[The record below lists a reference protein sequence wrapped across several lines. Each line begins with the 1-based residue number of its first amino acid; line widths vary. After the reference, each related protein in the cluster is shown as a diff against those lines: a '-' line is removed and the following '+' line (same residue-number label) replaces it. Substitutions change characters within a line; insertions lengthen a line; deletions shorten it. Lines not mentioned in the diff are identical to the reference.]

1 MMMRD
6 FKIRPCLLLGVLL
19 VRCSLWAQ
27 HDLPEKLTLPEAV
40 DYARQHS
47 PLLQAAREDVRA
59 AEGSEM
65 TAGLRPNPT
74 FNLNS
79 ESYPLYEPAPGPFFN
94 RQELVLTVEQPIEIG
109 GKRRWRQR
117 VASAFRESVG
127 AEADNAYRLV
137 TLRVQQAYASVLL
150 AQADLE
156 TAQQLLADY
165 DKLLA
170 VNKIRFEKGE
180 TSGSELRRAE
190 VERLRFLDDVLLSET
205 NLRNAKAALLAAI
218 GYPTPQRVF
227 ETADSI
233 EVRRVEQTLEQ
244 LTEDALRARADM
256 MAQLLRVSQAENG
269 RSLQK
274 ANALPTPSPFFG
286 YKRDFG
292 MNTLALGIRL
302 PLPLFNRNQGEVAR
316 AEAEMRGEQFRL
328 LMTEQRIRQEVT
340 EAFNNFGTQERRLRE
355 IEGFYLQRARESRDI
370 AAESYRL
377 GGVDLLSLLDAQRS
391 YREIVRTYN
400 RVRYGAVIARFELEA
415 SVGKELQ

>member
-1 MMMRD
+1 
-6 FKIRPCLLLGVLL
+6 
-19 VRCSLWAQ
+19 
-27 HDLPEKLTLPEAV
+27 LPEKLTLPEAL

-47 PLLQAAREDVRA
+47 PLLQAARDDIQVA
-59 AEGSEM
+59 QGSEV
-65 TAGLRPNPT
+65 TAGLRLNPS

-79 ESYPLYEPAPGPFFN
+79 ESYPLYEASSGPFFN
-94 RQELVLTVEQPIEIG
+94 RQELVLTVEQPIELG

-127 AEADNAYRLV
+127 AEADNTQRLL
-137 TLRVQQAYASVLL
+137 TLRIQQAYAAALL
-150 AQADLE
+150 ARADLD

-165 DKLLA
+165 DKVLG
-170 VNKIRFEKGE
+170 VNKVRFERGE
-180 TSGSELRRAE
+180 ISGSELRRAE
-190 VERLRFLDDVLLSET
+190 VERLRFLDDELLSEA
-205 NLRNAKAALLAAI
+205 NLRNAKAELLTAI
-218 GYPTPQRVF
+218 GYPNPQRDCQTV
-227 ETADSI
+227 DSL
-233 EVRRVEQTLEQ
+233 EVRPVGQGLEQ
-244 LTEDALRARADM
+244 LTEDALRYRPDMTAQRLRVLRAD
-256 MAQLLRVSQAENG
+256 ND

-274 ANALPTPSPFFG
+274 ANALPTPAPFFG

-292 MNTLALGIRL
+292 MNTLAAGIRL

-316 AEAEMRGEQFRL
+316 AEAEMRREQFRL
-328 LMTEQRIRQEVT
+328 LMTEQRIRQEVI

-355 IEGFYLQRARESRDI
+355 LEGFYLQRARESRDI

>member
-1 MMMRD
+1 MTKLRL
-6 FKIRPCLLLGVLL
+6 FFSFVLGATLAVPSPGQQRELSQ
-19 VRCSLWAQ
+19 R
-27 HDLPEKLTLPEAV
+27 LTLGEALA
-40 DYARQHS
+40 YAREYS
-47 PLLQAAREDVRA
+47 PILQVAREDVRA
-59 AEGSEM
+59 AEGNER
-65 TAGLRPNPT
+65 TAGLRPNPS

-94 RQELVLTVEQPIEIG
+94 RQELVLTVEQPIELG

-127 AEADNAYRLV
+127 AEADNTQRLL

-150 AQADLE
+150 AQADLG

-165 DKLLA
+165 DKVLA
-170 VNKIRFEKGE
+170 VNKVRFENGE

-190 VERLRFLDDVLLSET
+190 VERLRFSDDVLLSET
-205 NLRNAKAALLAAI
+205 NLRNAKPALLTAI
-218 GYPTPQRVF
+218 GYPTPQMNF
-227 ETADSI
+227 EAADSI
-233 EVRRVEQTLEQ
+233 EVRRVEQKLEQ

-256 MAQLLRVSQAENG
+256 TAQRLRVSQAENG

-292 MNTLALGIRL
+292 LNTVALGIRL